1 MNSYQVSSNASPY
14 NQWNFNFF
22 NWEYILSFFLILLLV
37 LIFFL
42 LFRKILRKYLDKNQY
57 FNHNI
62 FLVRLPKERPEDQQ
76 KGEPSLQELR
86 EEIAKAETIFSSI
99 GGLRA
104 QKGLKAKFLGRD
116 DHFSFEIV
124 ANQKKIAFYVIVP
137 NNLSRYLEQKIHAYY
152 PEAAVE
158 EVEDY
163 NVFNKQGVVL
173 GSIIKTKRDFI
184 FPLKTYNKA
193 DSDLMNSLINVMS
206 KLNEDE
212 SMVIQIVMR
221 SARPGWHRKITKVV
235 REVNKGKSVQEALKT
250 NTFNKTLSFVS
261 DTFKSAKSEQEKA
274 QTETPQKLSALE
286 EEMIKSMEEKNAKA
300 GLDANIRVM
309 VSAADKGQAR
319 AYLDNISN
327 AFADFNYYEYGN
339 SFKAKNISSNSGQKD
354 LIQKF
359 IHRRFCE
366 KNSFVLNTEE
376 LVTIFHFPLPET
388 ETPNILWLT
397 AKHAP
402 APSDAPD
409 EGILLGYNNHR
420 GVEKEI
426 RIKKGDRRRHTYMIG
441 KSGTGKSSL
450 IANMAIQD
458 IANGEGVGVL
468 DPHGDL
474 IEDIIKRIPPE
485 RAEDVIVFAT
495 GDTERPLGLNL
506 IEYDERYPE
515 QKTFVVNEIIKI
527 FDKLYDLK
535 STGGPMFEQYMR
547 NALLL
552 IMSDPESGSTLL
564 EVPRVLADSD
574 FRNMKLEKCNDPTVV
589 DFWRKQ
595 AEKAGGEAA
604 LANIVP
610 YITSKLT
617 QFVSND
623 LMRPIIG
630 QQESSF
636 NVRDVMDE
644 QKILLIDLSKGKV
657 GEMNAFL
664 LGLILVGKI
673 LMSSLSRT
681 DMSAQQ
687 RKDFYLYID
696 EFQNFTTDSVNTVLS
711 EARKYGLNL
720 IMAHQYLGQ
729 LVQNNDTS
737 IRDAVFGNAGTW
749 ILFKIGM
756 EDAEVMEKEFSPVF
770 SQYDL
775 INIEKYTAYVK
786 LLVDN
791 TATRP
796 FSMHTLPL
804 EDPNRPGVEEKI
816 RSLSRLKYGRDRNIV
831 ESEIRQRIKDV
842 M

>member
-1 MNSYQVSSNASPY
+1 MGYQGEANNINTTRDLEIFLNISINE
-14 NQWNFNFF
+14 WL
-22 NWEYILSFFLILLLV
+22 IIFLIAIGAIIV
-37 LIFFL
+37 LAL
-42 LFRKILRKYLDKNQY
+42 LFRLWKSIMIKNS
-57 FNHNI
+57 FHHHDI
-62 FLVRLPKERPEDQQ
+62 FLVRLPKEKDEDDRR
-76 KGEPSLQELR
+76 EPNSEEIQ
-86 EEIAKAETIFSSI
+86 EEIAKAETIFSAVA
-99 GGLRA
+99 GLRA
-104 QKGLKAKFLGRD
+104 QRGFKAWLFGRD

-124 ANQKKIAFYVIVP
+124 ANQKRIAFYVVSP
-137 NNLSRYLEQKIHAYY
+137 ERLSRYMEQQIHAYY
-152 PEAAVE
+152 PEASIE
-158 EVEDY
+158 KVEDY
-163 NVFNKQGVVL
+163 NIFHSRGKVL
-173 GSIIKTKRDFI
+173 ASSVKPKRNFI
-184 FPLKTYNKA
+184 FPIKTYRQMEAA
-193 DSDLMNSLINVMS
+193 DPMNSLVNVMS
-206 KLNEDE
+206 KLDKNEG
-212 SMVIQIVMR
+212 MALQITIR
-221 SARPGWHRKITKVV
+221 SARPGWHQKINKLV
-235 REVNKGKSVQEALKT
+235 REIHQGKSIQEALKA
-250 NTFNKTLSFVS
+250 NTLNKILAGIG
-261 DTFKSAKSEQEKA
+261 DLFKTAAGNESEKQDS
-274 QTETPQKLSALE
+274 PQMSSME
-286 EEMIKSMEEKNAKA
+286 EEMLKGIEQKNSKG
-300 GLDANIRVM
+300 GLDVNFRV
-309 VSAADKGQAR
+309 VVNAENKGQAHT
-319 AYLDNISN
+319 YLDNVAN
-327 AFADFNYYEYGN
+327 ALGEYSYYEYGN
-339 SFKAKNISSNSGQKD
+339 SFKTKLSTSGQNRKIRD
-354 LIQKF
+354 F
-359 IHRRFCE
+359 IYRRFSE
-366 KNSFVLNTEE
+366 KESFLFNTEE
-376 LVTIFHFPLPET
+376 VASVFHFPLPHI

-402 APSDAPD
+402 APSNVPD
-409 EGILLGYNNHR
+409 EGIVLGDNIYR
-420 GVEKEI
+420 GVNKEI
-426 RIKKGDRRRHTYMIG
+426 RFKREDRRRHTYIIG
-441 KSGTGKSSL
+441 KSGTGKSTF
-450 IANMAIQD
+450 IAGKAIQD
-458 IANGEGVGVL
+458 IKNGEGVGVL

-474 IEDIIKRIPPE
+474 VDDILKRIPPE
-485 RAEDVIVFAT
+485 RAEDVILFAP

-515 QKTFVVNEIIKI
+515 QKTFVINEIIKI

-552 IMSDPESGSTLL
+552 IMSDPDSGSTLL
-564 EVPRVLADSD
+564 EVPRVLADAD
-574 FRNMKLEKCNDPTVV
+574 FRKMKLEKCKDPTVV

-636 NVRDVMDE
+636 NLRDVMDD

-681 DMSAQQ
+681 DMPAEK

-729 LVQNNDTS
+729 LVQNGDTS

-770 SQYDL
+770 NQYDL

-796 FSMHTLPL
+796 FSMHTHPL
-804 EDPNRPGVEEKI
+804 EEPTRPGVEEKI
-816 RSLSRLKYGRDRNIV
+816 KSLSRLKYGRDRNVV
-831 ESEIRQRIKDV
+831 ESEIHQRIKDI